1 MSHEI
6 TENTYAMLKL
16 NSYPGNK
23 AVHIQDLIS
32 VAYEIRRHGD
42 KTSIKTQYYEIKII
56 FVTYSIFYL

>member
-16 NSYPGNK
+16 NPYPGNK
-23 AVHIQDLIS
+23 TVHIQDLIP

-42 KTSIKTQYYEIKII
+42 KTSI
-56 FVTYSIFYL
+56 

>member
-42 KTSIKTQYYEIKII
+42 KTSI
-56 FVTYSIFYL
+56 